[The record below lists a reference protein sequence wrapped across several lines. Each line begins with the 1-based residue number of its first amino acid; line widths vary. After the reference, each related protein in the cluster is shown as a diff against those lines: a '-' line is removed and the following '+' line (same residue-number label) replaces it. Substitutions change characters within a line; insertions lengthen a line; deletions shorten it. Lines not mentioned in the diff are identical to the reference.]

1 MANSNDDIFMF
12 IYISAIRDA
21 VSRKAYNGAKK
32 PLEKL
37 EELDQLK
44 DTLSELINNVL
55 NNKYSCQND
64 YDKDYLK
71 TAIEICK
78 IINQKESNG
87 KFSFGNS
94 QKLINMMLKYFY
106 ITSYADKDKKELFKF
121 CHCPMDGQILRKVWR
136 KRKSLSCNIKIGK
149 YDEFNKGWGNED
161 FEDTNGKKDFSKR
174 YKIFQQAVRDLA
186 DKENMSPLE
195 FDYHYWLPHQL

>member
-12 IYISAIRDA
+12 IYISAMRDA
-21 VSRKAYNGAKK
+21 VSQKAYSGAKK

-37 EELDQLK
+37 EELDRLK
-44 DTLSELINNVL
+44 DKLYELINNVL
-55 NNKYSCQND
+55 TNKYSCQDD